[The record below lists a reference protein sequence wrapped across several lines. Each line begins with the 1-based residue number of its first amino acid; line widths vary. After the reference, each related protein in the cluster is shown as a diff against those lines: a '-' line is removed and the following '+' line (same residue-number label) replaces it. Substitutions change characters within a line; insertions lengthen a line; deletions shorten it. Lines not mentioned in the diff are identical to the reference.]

1 VILAVK
7 VVPAKLVSKYRHN
20 IPSGSVGYVL
30 FFIKIKGFLLDILD
44 KRFIDIFSQFDI
56 CVFLE
61 YCNWHDWRC
70 VFLYF
75 PFLFN
80 KIDIANIFLNF
91 LNKILNF
98 KKIIIIK
105 KEKKYSSG
113 IVFDFAG
120 SMRSTLRLF
129 NVLFLTWNW

>member
-20 IPSGSVGYVL
+20 IPFGSVGYVL

-61 YCNWHDWRC
+61 YCN
-70 VFLYF
+70 
-75 PFLFN
+75 
-80 KIDIANIFLNF
+80 
-91 LNKILNF
+91 
-98 KKIIIIK
+98 
-105 KEKKYSSG
+105 
-113 IVFDFAG
+113 
-120 SMRSTLRLF
+120 
-129 NVLFLTWNW
+129 